1 MDALISSALEEI
13 CYRGSSGVAL
23 SSIWGKLSPAPSPSV
38 KATLWS
44 NLLSVPTLRFSVAG
58 KDKLFGPDDPEIQLV
73 EDAEKLK
80 LKVVANEHLRD
91 CFVGL
96 YDVPSCGVRP
106 LQRRALERIAI
117 SREDGVTQSQLCK
130 EFGMEGRNFFYIV
143 KNLESRNLIV
153 RQPAIVKTKEAGGA
167 GEMKSS
173 VSTNLMYLSRYATRL
188 GAQQRFEINKE
199 EHALGSLSDLEE
211 ADVDEEN
218 SAGDCLKDA
227 VLVKDFIPAM
237 QAICEKLEIANGNV
251 LVITDIKKDLGY
263 IGRFGHRAWRRIF
276 QKLKDAGIVEE
287 FDAKVNEKV
296 ERCIHLLKKFCP
308 KLFET
313 KQLRGS
319 RACDENRQL
328 KFGRK
333 PKLNEQLL
341 ELPINQQIYDL
352 IDENGT
358 DGAIGIEVCSRLGL
372 DKKKTYERFYD
383 LVSRF
388 GMHCQAENHKKT
400 AVYRYWTSVHYNPQA
415 SNAQMDKLET
425 SAGLPASASASRP
438 FCIDAPDQT
447 TLISSM
453 NNRLISGVD
462 CAYQRNLSDGGEDSK
477 SSKFL
482 EDGKANSGLVPDIDH
497 VTSGAVSS
505 AGLDLVCVD
514 VESNGALSESS
525 QISLLK
531 QPSAHQTPVTAD
543 NSLREQRILEHIQKE
558 KIVLRVVL
566 HKLLLGLE
574 KDKGTIMD
582 RRTIDRIL
590 NKLQKE
596 GHCRC
601 VTFHVPS
608 VTNCGRSRMAHV
620 ILHSSIESVLPEKVY
635 DMLREFEKLSRQG
648 SSRCKVDSV
657 FPVLSGVNRTQ
668 APVDSD
674 GQAARSEAMR
684 TNGFVLAKMVRA
696 KLLHTFLW
704 DYLSTSEE
712 WDGNLSSGYKLFAL
726 QGAVKA
732 IPLELFLQVA
742 GSTQKIDNLVE
753 KCKLGLRL
761 RDLPA
766 EEYRSLMDTL
776 ATGRLSVIID
786 LLRRLKLIRLI
797 PVENTEDGVMFPH
810 ALFTDAMEF
819 KPYIEEP
826 PAIVAK
832 SIDLRPRYRHDFVL
846 SSREAVEDYWKT
858 LEFCYAA
865 ADPKAAFYAFPG
877 SAVPEA
883 CSQRSWTSAR
893 VISAEKRAELLKRI
907 VNDSMN
913 RIPYKECEKIAMD
926 LNLTLQQVLH
936 FYYDKHHRCLG
947 TSEKNVEKDHQP
959 LDNNKKSSRKQKTSL
974 RNNSRKKGPAADV
987 ESAELDE
994 LSDGVGQDMERR
1006 CPLFQGEHD
1015 QNSKADQEHSSV
1027 ETATNTAHGESS
1039 QLSQYALSKIKPRR
1053 EQRFSW
1059 TDDADRQLITQY
1071 ARHRSILGVRF
1082 HRVDWNKVPCLPGP
1096 PRTCARR
1103 MASLKRNKSLRKAVM
1118 KLCNILSERFVKH
1131 LEKSQS
1137 MYESGKLTRV
1147 LHRYSTV
1154 GRTDGQGDN
1163 NMDLAGSKEEQ
1174 WDDFNEKSVKEA
1186 FEDVIL
1192 YKQVNPKASKGFN
1205 FKGDIQGCNIQEFV
1219 LPCTPSDNAQN
1230 LGHGK
1235 RSESR
1240 KRLRRHNLHQ
1250 KFIKCLNES
1259 SDAGT
1264 ELYKSV
1270 AVSNAVELLKLVFLS
1285 SSTTP
1290 DLQNMLGETL
1300 RHYSERDIFTAFSY
1314 LRDSKI
1320 LIGGNGGP
1328 FVLSQHFLHNISKS
1342 PFPTNTGKRAAK
1354 FSNWLHDG
1362 KNYLIGGGID
1372 LKEDLQCG
1380 DLFHLFARVSSGE
1393 MSVSPCLP
1401 DEGLGE
1407 ADDLRSSKRKAET
1420 DVPCDSEKAKKMK
1433 SMRDG
1438 ELFSR
1443 REKGFPGIRVSIC
1456 CEKILPVDA
1465 LESLDDGK
1473 NGTDNS
1479 QKDKMEC
1486 GFVQIDSHVPQS
1498 PNFDNITP
1506 SARLSGNSS
1515 WEAMSGYASYL
1526 YSNLCFPKEGGLFS
1540 PKSFQEIYKAI
1551 HKAGDQGL
1559 SFEEVTHT
1567 LDMPGEKMAESV
1579 IDVLQT
1585 FGRVLKVNAYD
1596 SVRVVDALYVSKYS
1610 LTLRPSL
1617 DSNPKPPSV
1626 TEPHERSDNCQPE
1639 NKVVVESHVAADQSI
1654 MGDNDVHRVTI
1665 LNLPEEAVPLIETQS
1680 RNSQESDPQD
1690 QNLIDIHERRT
1701 DGKTYIPILPWVNG
1715 DGTTNRVVYR
1725 GLVRRALGT
1734 VMQYPGILEEEIIKR
1749 MDVLN
1754 PQSCRRLLE
1763 LMVLDSHLMVR
1774 KMHQLTGNVP
1784 PTLLLRK
1791 SSRFSKPSSVY
1802 RNHFF
1807 ANPRSTYLL

>member
-13 CYRGSSGVAL
+13 CYRGSSG
-23 SSIWGKLSPAPSPSV
+23 GKLSPAPSPSV

-263 IGRFGHRAWRRIF
+263 IGRFGHRAWRR
-276 QKLKDAGIVEE
+276 DAGIVEE
-287 FDAKVNEKV
+287 FDAKVNEKVRLQVILNSELRFYECTNEYLQLLTADLSFLQV

-786 LLRRLKLIRLI
+786 LLRRLK
-797 PVENTEDGVMFPH
+797 
-810 ALFTDAMEF
+810 
-819 KPYIEEP
+819 
-826 PAIVAK
+826 
-832 SIDLRPRYRHDFVL
+832 
-846 SSREAVEDYWKT
+846 
-858 LEFCYAA
+858 
-865 ADPKAAFYAFPG
+865 
-877 SAVPEA
+877 
-883 CSQRSWTSAR
+883 
-893 VISAEKRAELLKRI
+893 
-907 VNDSMN
+907 
-913 RIPYKECEKIAMD
+913 
-926 LNLTLQQVLH
+926 VLH

-987 ESAELDE
+987 GSAELDE

-1407 ADDLRSSKRKAET
+1407 ADDLRISKRKAET

-1515 WEAMSGYASYL
+1515 WEAMSGDL
-1526 YSNLCFPKEGGLFS
+1526 
-1540 PKSFQEIYKAI
+1540 Q
-1551 HKAGDQGL
+1551 GD
-1559 SFEEVTHT
+1559 S
-1567 LDMPGEKMAESV
+1567 
-1579 IDVLQT
+1579 
-1585 FGRVLKVNAYD
+1585 
-1596 SVRVVDALYVSKYS
+1596 
-1610 LTLRPSL
+1610 
-1617 DSNPKPPSV
+1617 
-1626 TEPHERSDNCQPE
+1626 
-1639 NKVVVESHVAADQSI
+1639 
-1654 MGDNDVHRVTI
+1654 
-1665 LNLPEEAVPLIETQS
+1665 
-1680 RNSQESDPQD
+1680 
-1690 QNLIDIHERRT
+1690 
-1701 DGKTYIPILPWVNG
+1701 
-1715 DGTTNRVVYR
+1715 
-1725 GLVRRALGT
+1725 
-1734 VMQYPGILEEEIIKR
+1734 
-1749 MDVLN
+1749 
-1754 PQSCRRLLE
+1754 
-1763 LMVLDSHLMVR
+1763 
-1774 KMHQLTGNVP
+1774 
-1784 PTLLLRK
+1784 
-1791 SSRFSKPSSVY
+1791 
-1802 RNHFF
+1802 
-1807 ANPRSTYLL
+1807 